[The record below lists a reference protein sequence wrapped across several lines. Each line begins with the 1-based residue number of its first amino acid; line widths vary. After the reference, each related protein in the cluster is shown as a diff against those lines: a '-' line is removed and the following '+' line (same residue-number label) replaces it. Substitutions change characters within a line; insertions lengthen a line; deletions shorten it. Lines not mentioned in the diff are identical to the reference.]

1 MSGLWEC
8 QHHCYTAT
16 ILHQLYYTT
25 TTTIMVLPP
34 PLMCS
39 YYENITTMV
48 PLLLLLWGYIP
59 PYYDTNAP
67 GAAVATILLLFVHN
81 QHLCY
86 HSYCNALM
94 PLLLLWCFFFHSNVC
109 LFMSWASDLSLFLCR
124 IFMQNF
130 CTIVLYKHFLQIYCT
145 AQPAYWIKH

>member
-1 MSGLWEC
+1 MGMSTPLLYC
-8 QHHCYTAT
+8 HNIASAL
-16 ILHQLYYTT
+16 LHYHYYYHGAA
-25 TTTIMVLPP
+25 TTINVLILWKHHNYGTAAPSAMRLHP
-34 PLMCS
+34 PLLWYQCPWCCCRH
-39 YYENITTMV
+39 YIAVVCTQPA
-48 PLLLLLWGYIP
+48 PLLSFL
-59 PYYDTNAP
+59 
-67 GAAVATILLLFVHN
+67 
-81 QHLCY
+81 
-86 HSYCNALM
+86 LM